1 MGLYGKCGV
10 ALNKSR
16 CPSGDVRPIMCLNA
30 SGRLTKDFS
39 SASNRLPDSSERV
52 DETWRFLPDMALSML
67 LYCKPISGSMRR
79 GSKMLENQPF
89 IDECEW
95 RYVPKVPVGMPL
107 FMDSRD
113 STPEG
118 ITAYSAALA
127 KCRETWLTFTVDDIE
142 YIIVPSESEAIEVMG
157 AIDRMADKDTHC
169 KHRLMTK
176 IEIADK
182 FKLNFV

>member
-1 MGLYGKCGV
+1 
-10 ALNKSR
+10 
-16 CPSGDVRPIMCLNA
+16 
-30 SGRLTKDFS
+30 
-39 SASNRLPDSSERV
+39 
-52 DETWRFLPDMALSML
+52 
-67 LYCKPISGSMRR
+67 MRR
-79 GSKMLENQPF
+79 GSKTLENQPL
-89 IDECEW
+89 IDEREW

-113 STPEG
+113 GTPEG
-118 ITAYSAALA
+118 FTAYSAALA
-127 KCRETWLTFTVDDIE
+127 ECRETWLTFTVDDIE